1 METRIELPSSPRPCT
16 RAAVVSAFFF
26 LPPTNNKTNNSG
38 AEGKKKWPDDSFVS
52 TISTDQHQSSVSCPA
67 IISMDRF
74 QCLLPWLPTA
84 PISNSITAITL
95 NGRND
100 LKKKNPKGWTGGTT
114 QEKCTFLQIYIWFR
128 NFMIL
133 PLLSAGLAAVVIR
146 RPRCRLQIYG
156 ARQYNR
162 TEGFW
167 GVT

>member
-1 METRIELPSSPRPCT
+1 MYKSCSRFSFLLSSADQQQNKQFRRGRQKKMARRQLCLYHLN
-16 RAAVVSAFFF
+16 RSASIKCVVSRHH
-26 LPPTNNKTNNSG
+26 LNGPISMPPSLASNG
-38 AEGKKKWPDDSFVS
+38 ANFKFNHRHNPQRPERSKKKS
-52 TISTDQHQSSVSCPA
+52 
-67 IISMDRF
+67 
-74 QCLLPWLPTA
+74 
-84 PISNSITAITL
+84 
-95 NGRND
+95 
-100 LKKKNPKGWTGGTT
+100 PKGWTGGTT